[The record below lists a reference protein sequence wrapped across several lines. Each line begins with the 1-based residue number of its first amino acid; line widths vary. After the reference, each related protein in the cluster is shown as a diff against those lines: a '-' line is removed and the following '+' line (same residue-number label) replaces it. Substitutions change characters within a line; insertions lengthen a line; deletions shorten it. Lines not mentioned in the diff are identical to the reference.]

1 MIQLSYKEEGT
12 FFYYLA
18 LLIGMGF
25 IGAYFWIIMTVAPI
39 NLAFQYVIFLS
50 GLFFVVATLGI
61 AFAATRNGRIGA
73 TMLSGVF
80 GGVHAY
86 LDITQYTDLA
96 GILLFA
102 WVAFG
107 LLLAFAAFS
116 WLRE

>member
-1 MIQLSYKEEGT
+1 VIQLSYKEEGT

-25 IGAYFWIIMTVAPI
+25 IGAYFWI
-39 NLAFQYVIFLS
+39 
-50 GLFFVVATLGI
+50 FVVATLGI
-61 AFAATRNGRIGA
+61 AYATTRSGRIGA
-73 TMLSGVF
+73 TMLSGIF
-80 GGVHAY
+80 GGIHAY

-102 WVAFG
+102 WIAFG
-107 LLLAFAAFS
+107 LLLAFAAFA

>member
-1 MIQLSYKEEGT
+1 
-12 FFYYLA
+12 
-18 LLIGMGF
+18 MGF
-25 IGAYFWIIMTVAPI
+25 IGAYFWIILTVAPI
-39 NLAFQYVIFLS
+39 DLTFQYFIFLS

-61 AFAATRNGRIGA
+61 AFASTRSGRIGA
-73 TMLSGVF
+73 TMAAGIF

-107 LLLAFAAFS
+107 LLLAFAAFA

>member
-1 MIQLSYKEEGT
+1 
-12 FFYYLA
+12 
-18 LLIGMGF
+18 MGF
-25 IGAYFWIIMTVAPI
+25 LGAYFWISLTVTPI
-39 NLAFQYVIFLS
+39 RPEYQYIIFLS
-50 GLFFVVATLGI
+50 GLFFVVATLSI
-61 AFAATRNGRIGA
+61 AFSNTRNGRIGA

-102 WVAFG
+102 WIAFG

>member
-1 MIQLSYKEEGT
+1 MAYKEEGT

-25 IGAYFWIIMTVAPI
+25 IGAYFWLVLTVTPI
-39 NLAFQYVIFLS
+39 TLGFQYFIFLS
-50 GLFFVVATLGI
+50 GLFFVVSTLAI
-61 AFAATRNGRIGA
+61 AFASTRNGRIGT
-73 TMLSGVF
+73 TMLAGIF

>member
-1 MIQLSYKEEGT
+1 MSYKEEGT

-25 IGAYFWIIMTVAPI
+25 IGAYFWIILTVAPI
-39 NLAFQYVIFLS
+39 DLTFQYFIFLS

-61 AFAATRNGRIGA
+61 AFASTRSGRIGA
-73 TMLSGVF
+73 TMAAGVF

-107 LLLAFAAFS
+107 LLLAFAAFA

>member
-1 MIQLSYKEEGT
+1 LSYKEEGT

-25 IGAYFWIIMTVAPI
+25 IGAYFWIILTVAPI
-39 NLAFQYVIFLS
+39 DLNFQYFIFLS

-61 AFAATRNGRIGA
+61 ALAATRNGRVGA
-73 TMLSGVF
+73 TMLSGIF
-80 GGVHAY
+80 GGIHAY

-107 LLLAFAAFS
+107 LLLAFAAFA

>member
-1 MIQLSYKEEGT
+1 MSYKEEGT

-25 IGAYFWIIMTVAPI
+25 IGAYFWIILTVAPI
-39 NLAFQYVIFLS
+39 DLNFQYFIFLS
-50 GLFFVVATLGI
+50 GLFFVVATLSI
-61 AFAATRNGRIGA
+61 AYAATRSGRIGA
-73 TMLSGVF
+73 TMASGIF

-107 LLLAFAAFS
+107 LLLAFAAFA

>member
-1 MIQLSYKEEGT
+1 LSYKEEGT

-25 IGAYFWIIMTVAPI
+25 LGAYFWISLTVMPI
-39 NLAFQYVIFLS
+39 LPEYQYFIFLS
-50 GLFFVVATLGI
+50 GLFFVAATLGI
-61 AFAATRNGRIGA
+61 AFASTRSGRIGA
-73 TMLSGVF
+73 TMGAGIF

-86 LDITQYTDLA
+86 LDVTQYEGLA

-102 WVAFG
+102 WITFG
-107 LLLAFAAFS
+107 LLLAYAAFS